1 MKIIEAIT
9 RLDALK
15 FNTYQQDDKVQ
26 WLSRLDNMVKKQI
39 IDTHEGADKEQAITE
54 YIQSNIVAHEK
65 AVTEYMKVNEVS
77 REEAEANV
85 EFREIKYKEAKEHI
99 ETTRNDIFFN
109 GYDDST
115 DLQTELLIPAPY
127 DEVYLR
133 WMEAQIDYYNGEY
146 DKYNNAIIM
155 FNTAFEAYQK
165 HYNSAHKP
173 VQRGRRF
180 LF

>member
-1 MKIIEAIT
+1 MKINEAI
-9 RLDALK
+9 RSLDSLK
-15 FNTYQQDDKVQ
+15 FNTYTQDNKVE
-26 WLSRLDNMVKKQI
+26 WLSRLDSMVKQQI
-39 IDTHEGADKEQAITE
+39 IDTHEGAE
-54 YIQSNIVAHEK
+54 S
-65 AVTEYMKVNEVS
+65 VS
-77 REEAEANV
+77 
-85 EFREIKYKEAKEHI
+85 
-99 ETTRNDIFFN
+99 FN
-109 GYDDST
+109 GYTADTPLDT
-115 DLQTELLIPAPY
+115 VLLVPAPY

-133 WMEAQIDYYNGEY
+133 WMEAQIDYHNGEY